1 MRLVYVLLLIFVFV
15 LDISATEIPKW
26 INNPD
31 MGGNIGSVGIVK
43 EMKNKR
49 KRNYIA
55 KKLAIASLQERKR
68 VMMESSV
75 EKTDSELVS
84 NIKQTSSHFND
95 YEIIQKAE
103 YSDGENYYV
112 WVVIKK

>member
-1 MRLVYVLLLIFVFV
+1 MKKFFSFIFLFIF
-15 LDISATEIPKW
+15 LTSALSSEPPKW

-31 MGGNIGSVGIVK
+31 MDNNFGAVGIVK

-68 VMMESSV
+68 VLMESKV
-75 EKTDSELVS
+75 EQTDSDTIAT
-84 NIKQTSSHFND
+84 IKQSSSHFND
-95 YEIIQKAE
+95 FEVVQKAE

-112 WVVIKK
+112 WVVVKK

>member
-1 MRLVYVLLLIFVFV
+1 MNKVFV
-15 LDISATEIPKW
+15 LFLVFGFIFNLYASEAPKW

-31 MGGNIGSVGIVK
+31 MDDNFGSIGIVK
-43 EMKNKR
+43 DMKNKR

-55 KKLAIASLQERKR
+55 KKLAVASLQERKR

-75 EKTDSELVS
+75 EKKDSELVS
-84 NIKQTSSHFND
+84 SIKQSSSHFND
-95 YEIIQKAE
+95 YDVEQKAD